1 MVNKKEILKELEDLK
16 MLIEF
21 HSTYGVIKDSKE
33 YEKHIN
39 DILDRISELKKML
52 E

>member
-1 MVNKKEILKELEDLK
+1 MDKEEILTEIRMLEK
-16 MLIEF
+16 IIEF
-21 HSTYGVIKDSKE
+21 HATHPAINDPKE
-33 YEKHIN
+33 FEKHIN